1 MPGFKNLRK
10 LNVFGMVLSCL
21 YLGVEDGGDGP
32 YLFPETIT
40 NIDGSGQWG
49 QYTLVYSTHC
59 LGRARHMPIEPPPG
73 SCLACGNI
81 RNQVSPGL
89 GGQWSCASGQVT

>member
-1 MPGFKNLRK
+1 MSLHLMPEFKNLRK

-40 NIDGSGQWG
+40 NLLM
-49 QYTLVYSTHC
+49 TLVS
-59 LGRARHMPIEPPPG
+59 G
-73 SCLACGNI
+73 GNI
-81 RNQVSPGL
+81 PQFIPLIVWDRFEAAK
-89 GGQWSCASGQVT
+89 CKTRAH